1 MGREHAGAC
10 YRELGAELRT
20 RREKA
25 GLSSAAV
32 ADATGWNR
40 SRVSRI
46 ESGHIGIGV
55 VDVIHYLAICGVR
68 IPTVQDLLRL
78 CEDAE
83 RELGYWLSPPAEQIG
98 AGLSSLI
105 YHESTAVRSVSYEPL
120 LVPGLLQTPEYAGVR
135 FLRLATTQEEV
146 ESLVRIRMERKA
158 ILHRRNSARFTF
170 FVHEQALRLRVGSA
184 ATMHEQMLHIVL
196 LAALEQV
203 TVRVVPVEAG
213 EKTLFGGSFRL
224 MEFRDDGP
232 LVYLDHVRGGFFL
245 EDRDYVND
253 YRQLLPELSVVA
265 LDEGQSRKFMA
276 DLADEYDRGS
286 RKRHA
291 DIYQLEEEQ
300 F

>member
-1 MGREHAGAC
+1 MGRDQAGAC
-10 YRELGAELRT
+10 YRELGAELRK

-32 ADATGWNR
+32 AEATGWNR

-46 ESGHIGIGV
+46 ESGHIGFGV
-55 VDVIHYLAICGVR
+55 VDVIHYLAVCGVR

-83 RELGYWLSPPAEQIG
+83 RQLGYWLSPPAEQIG
-98 AGLSSLI
+98 AKLSSLI

-120 LVPGLLQTPEYAGVR
+120 LVPGLLQTPEYARLR
-135 FLRLATTQEEV
+135 FARPATTPEEV
-146 ESLVRIRMERKA
+146 ESLVRVRMERKA
-158 ILHRRNSARFTF
+158 VLHRRNSARFTF
-170 FVHEQALRLRVGSA
+170 FVHEQALRLRVGSVA
-184 ATMHEQMLHIVL
+184 IMHDQLLHIVL
-196 LAALEQV
+196 MAALDQV
-203 TVRVVPVEAG
+203 TVRVVPTDAG

-232 LVYLDHVRGGFFL
+232 LVYLDHLRGGFFI

-253 YRQLLPELSVVA
+253 YRQLLPDLSAVA

-291 DIYQLEEEQ
+291 DIYQLEEEHL
-300 F
+300 